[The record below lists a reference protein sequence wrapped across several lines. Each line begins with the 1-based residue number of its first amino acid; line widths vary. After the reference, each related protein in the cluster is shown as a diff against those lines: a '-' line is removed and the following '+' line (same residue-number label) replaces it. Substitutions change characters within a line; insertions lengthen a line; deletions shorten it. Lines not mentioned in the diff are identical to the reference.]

1 MFFRKAA
8 LRPIP
13 RHAIVER
20 HVIDALESTLD
31 GEEQSLQDALDR
43 GYAELD
49 RRQPTMA
56 AWVAEV
62 LSETKD
68 ELVQSVG
75 YFLAVT
81 VYMCFRDAFPR
92 RLVEVG
98 EETLRMADETLRA
111 DEELRAADPREILD
125 SDDVLALRQPAIVGF
140 LQHHVSEA
148 VEQGEDEI
156 DLDELDLIYR
166 LLLVQI
172 IALSDAVSSPSGEV
186 GPPREMLA

>member
-13 RHAIVER
+13 RHAVVER
-20 HVIDALESTLD
+20 HIIDALESSLD
-31 GEEQSLQDALDR
+31 AGDPSLQESLDR
-43 GYAELD
+43 GYTELD
-49 RRQPTMA
+49 RRQPVVA
-56 AWVAEV
+56 AWVSEL
-62 LSETKD
+62 LSNTED

-81 VYMCFRDAFPR
+81 LYLCFRDAFPR
-92 RLVEVG
+92 RLTEVSD
-98 EETLRMADETLRA
+98 EALRMADETLRA

-125 SDDVLALRQPAIVGF
+125 SDDVLALRQPAVVGF

-148 VEQGEDEI
+148 LDQGEGELN
-156 DLDELDLIYR
+156 LDELDALYR
-166 LLLVQI
+166 TLLVQI

-186 GPPREMLA
+186 GPTREMLA